1 MILFFAIRQMNYCP
15 VSHLGENDFNFGKY
29 LSATTNTNVRLFRTT
44 VKLYSNIRFP
54 HNCSARVCILKYKS
68 TFLYPTLNNFL
79 SPFRSSEFNIWMFEL
94 SSANYLVK
102 KMVSVVE

>member
-1 MILFFAIRQMNYCP
+1 MILFFFAIRQMNYCP

-54 HNCSARVCILKYKS
+54 HNFSARVCILKYKS
-68 TFLYPTLNNFL
+68 TFL
-79 SPFRSSEFNIWMFEL
+79 SHFRSSEFNIWMFEL

-102 KMVSVVE
+102 KMVSFVE